1 MVSLRKTAAKSAK
14 PSRPS
19 KVRKAEEAG
28 FWDKPNL
35 LNFAADALFLAVTA
49 GVLYAAS
56 LAVQRL
62 PVFPLRQVVVQG
74 SVSQV
79 TRTQL
84 EYVARTAVS
93 GNFFTV
99 NVESVRQAF
108 EKLPW
113 VRRVDVRRRW
123 PDALELVIEEQVA
136 VARWRRNE
144 GEYLLV
150 NSHGELFAAASDAN
164 LPMFSGP
171 EGSVADVLAQHAV
184 FSDALAPLGR
194 HPVAVALSSRE
205 AWQLRLDDGLV
216 LDLGREEAK
225 HPVAERMARFVAH
238 YRDVREKLQIK
249 PALIDMRY
257 PNGFALRAAA
267 KTS

>member
-1 MVSLRKTAAKSAK
+1 MANPKKMAKS
-14 PSRPS
+14 SRPV
-19 KVRKAEEAG
+19 KQRKPEGEG
-28 FWDKPNL
+28 LWDKPNL
-35 LNFAADALFLAVTA
+35 LNFAADALFLATVA
-49 GVLYAAS
+49 GFLYAAA

-74 SVSQV
+74 QVAQV

-84 EYVARTAVS
+84 EYVARTAIN

-99 NVESVRQAF
+99 NVDTVRQAF

-123 PDALELVIEEQVA
+123 PDALELTIEEQSA
-136 VARWRRNE
+136 VARWRRSD

-150 NSHGELFAAASDAN
+150 NTHGELFAAASDAS

-171 EGSVADVLAQHAV
+171 EGSVAEVLARHAV
-184 FSDALAPLGR
+184 FSEALAPLGR
-194 HPVAVALSSRE
+194 HPVAIALSSRE

-216 LDLGREEAK
+216 LDLGREEDK

-238 YRDVREKLQIK
+238 YRDVREKLQLK
-249 PALIDMRY
+249 PTLIDMRY
-257 PNGFALRAAA
+257 PNGFALRVAA

>member
-1 MVSLRKTAAKSAK
+1 
-14 PSRPS
+14 
-19 KVRKAEEAG
+19 
-28 FWDKPNL
+28 
-35 LNFAADALFLAVTA
+35 
-49 GVLYAAS
+49 
-56 LAVQRL
+56 
-62 PVFPLRQVVVQG
+62 
-74 SVSQV
+74 
-79 TRTQL
+79 
-84 EYVARTAVS
+84 VS